1 MVKKTNILKAL
12 GDRIRILR
20 TKKGLSQ
27 QKLAELSD
35 LSYKYLGE
43 VERAQQNPTI
53 QTLQKIADGLE
64 ISLNEL
70 VQIEEHNLSRKEIEM
85 EIQHVTKQALSSMP
99 DEDLPSL
106 LTLLRLLLP
115 GKKTD

>member
-70 VQIEEHNLSRKEIEM
+70 VQIEDHNLSRKEIEL
-85 EIQHVTKQALSSMP
+85 EIQRVTKQALSSMP